1 MGSQVR
7 ALLFPPYNFCCTP
20 IGIKIPPTLDALSP
34 IYGDVAQLGERQLCK
49 LDVEGSS
56 PFISTSFFRFCL
68 GEMGMKQGKNPTVA
82 QKRWL
87 TMEGLDPTKWLV
99 VSWTAMRAII
109 KNRETGKVKTI
120 DMFD

>member
-1 MGSQVR
+1 M
-7 ALLFPPYNFCCTP
+7 
-20 IGIKIPPTLDALSP
+20 DALSP